1 MILTKTDT
9 PDTVYLRN
17 YLGYAVVCS
26 KETVTASGGAQRG
39 IRIVSREKPEGWIV
53 NSTRFHGP
61 KIVICKL
68 IAGDQWTLIIREY
81 LPPSTMDHLPDLEEA
96 LNRLPGR
103 DTFLVGVK
111 SYIGLVC
118 N

>member
-1 MILTKTDT
+1 M
-9 PDTVYLRN
+9 
-17 YLGYAVVCS
+17 
-26 KETVTASGGAQRG
+26 
-39 IRIVSREKPEGWIV
+39 SREKPEGWIV
-53 NSTRFHGP
+53 NLTRFHGP

-68 IAGDQWTLIIREY
+68 IEGGQWTLIIRYY
-81 LPPSTMDHLPDLEEA
+81 LPPSTMDHLPNLEEA

-103 DTFLVGVK
+103 GTFVGGVK